1 MSDVLTERTNVLLS
15 HFLKRSRS
23 WVDRLFIRVLC
34 AQWAFAILC
43 ALWISPRTWTG
54 AEIAPH
60 VHIWTAI
67 ILGGVIV
74 SIPLLLARIRPGAA
88 LTRHVI
94 AIAQMLF
101 SALLIHLMGGRIE
114 THFHI
119 FGSLAFLAFYRDGK
133 LLITA
138 TAVVVTDHV
147 VRGYFWPQAIFGSS
161 QIEFFR
167 WGEHILWVLYANV
180 VLWIAVRA
188 SLTDRVETCRS
199 IAELEHTKQ
208 HIEDMVGERSSALRR
223 SEAMFRNIVETAQE
237 GIWLVDGEGR
247 ITFVN
252 NRLIEMLGYAEED
265 MIGQGIETF
274 MDESRS
280 EASRRLARDDENP
293 VIEKRDVRLIHRYG
307 HDVWCQVATKPV
319 NDDAGIR
326 LGTLGLV
333 TDISGRRLDESR
345 VRSAHMESELLLS
358 SISSA
363 LIGLDAKGNVQR
375 WNTVAMEMFGLG
387 ERDVMGK
394 SLEDLSID
402 ADHQAITAISTGNAE
417 GRYELQAHL
426 RGEERILEIMVCRS
440 PAPAGRNRLARLLL
454 VNDVTEHRI
463 AQQLRAQGSKLESV
477 GQLAA
482 GIAHEINTPVQF
494 VGDNLRFLSEAF
506 ADIGAVQAAYA
517 ELRRQID
524 DHAAAVA
531 VDETV
536 DRVDMAYLD
545 EEVPK
550 AITQGLE
557 GVDRIATI
565 VRALK
570 EFSHPDGGAM
580 QEVNLAQ
587 AIASTLVVARNE
599 YKYVAEL
606 ESRLDGD
613 MPRVRCIGGEI
624 NQVILNLVV
633 NAAHAIGD
641 VVKGTGKM
649 GKITVALQRDGEHAV
664 ITVADTGTGIP
675 DHIHKRIFDPF
686 FTTKGVGKGTG
697 QGLYITREIV
707 VKKHGGTLS
716 VDSTHGQGTTFTI
729 RLPIEGI
736 RSPE

>member
-1 MSDVLTERTNVLLS
+1 VL
-15 HFLKRSRS
+15 F
-23 WVDRLFIRVLC
+23 
-34 AQWAFAILC
+34 AQWGFAILC
-43 ALWISPRTWTG
+43 ALWISPRSWTG
-54 AEIAPH
+54 TEIAPH
-60 VHIWTAI
+60 VHLWTAI
-67 ILGGVIV
+67 ILGGVII
-74 SIPLLLARIRPGAA
+74 SLPLLLVRISPGAA

-94 AIAQMLF
+94 AVAQMLF
-101 SALLIHLMGGRIE
+101 SSLLIHLMGGRIE

-133 LLITA
+133 LLVTA
-138 TAVVVTDHV
+138 TVVVLVDHV
-147 VRGYFWPQAIFGSS
+147 ARGYYWPQSIFGSAQVES
-161 QIEFFR
+161 WR
-167 WGEHILWVLYANV
+167 WLEHALWILYSDV
-180 VLWIAVRA
+180 VLWIAIRA
-188 SLTDRVETCRS
+188 SVVDRRETCRS

-208 HIEDMVGERSSALRR
+208 HIEEMVGERSSALRR

-237 GIWLVDGEGR
+237 GIWLVDSHGR

-252 NRLIEMLGYAEED
+252 DRLIEMLGYSEEE

-280 EASRRLARDDENP
+280 EASNRL
-293 VIEKRDVRLIHRYG
+293 KRADGDPAIDKREVRLIHRYG

-319 NDDAGIR
+319 HDDAGKR

-333 TDISGRRLDESR
+333 TDVSERRQDESR

-363 LIGLDAKGNVQR
+363 LIGLDGKGTVRR

-387 ERDVMGK
+387 QNDVMGK
-394 SLEDLSID
+394 ALEDLPID
-402 ADHQAITAISTGNAE
+402 ADHQAITAIATGNAE

-440 PAPAGRNRLARLLL
+440 PAPDGRNRLARLLL

-494 VGDNLRFLSEAF
+494 VGDNLRFLSDAF
-506 ADIGAVQAAYA
+506 TDIGAVQTAYA
-517 ELRRQID
+517 ELRRQVGE
-524 DHAAAVA
+524 HPAATA
-531 VDETV
+531 VDATIA
-536 DRVDMAYLD
+536 RVDMAYLD

-550 AITQGLE
+550 AVTQGLE
-557 GVDRIATI
+557 GVERIATI

-580 QEVNLAQ
+580 QEVDLGRS
-587 AIASTLVVARNE
+587 IASTLVVARNE

-606 ESRLDGD
+606 ESILDED

-641 VVKGTGKM
+641 VVKGTGNQ
-649 GKITVALQRDGEHAV
+649 GKITVTLRRDGDQAV

-675 DHIHKRIFDPF
+675 EHIRDRIFDPF

-716 VDSTHGQGTTFTI
+716 VDSTPGLGTTFTI
-729 RLPIEGI
+729 RLPIEGL
-736 RSPE
+736 RSQE